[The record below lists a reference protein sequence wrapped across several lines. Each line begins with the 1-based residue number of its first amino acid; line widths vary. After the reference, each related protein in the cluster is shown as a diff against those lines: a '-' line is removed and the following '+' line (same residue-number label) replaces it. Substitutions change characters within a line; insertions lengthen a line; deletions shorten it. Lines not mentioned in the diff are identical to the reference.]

1 MVRASARVGGEVWIG
16 SGLRVRVRVRR
27 IRVRVRVRF
36 LSHPLILASPY
47 NFFSL
52 YRNFHSPKPL
62 PTSYRKSIPGLE
74 HNPPLHNITSY
85 LLLGS
90 L

>member
-36 LSHPLILASPY
+36 LSHPLILASPF
-47 NFFSL
+47 NLFSL
-52 YRNFHSPKPL
+52 YRTFHNPKPF
-62 PTSYRKSIPGLE
+62 PTSYRKSIPKFGT
-74 HNPPLHNITSY
+74 HPTPA
-85 LLLGS
+85 
-90 L
+90 